1 MPALKPCIKATCC
14 SNVTANTCS
23 SALAVH
29 AIYVVISGAG
39 CQLKRCNIQRV
50 RVFLKPCKCSSIA
63 APCFFAP
70 FLFLVQKSFFLFAVV
85 NAGNVGRLVQLL
97 CKPIRDNYF
106 AERFQLLGCKFRKLR
121 CVMRYMFGHALH
133 CCGVYVGCAALAQF
147 VHDSISSICSSCI
160 TAINKSSGM
169 AFPIASASAS
179 SSLQKE
185 CSAACISFFQ
195 SASCLS
201 MAASVQRS
209 PGSMPPVLSFTSAS
223 GL

>member
-70 FLFLVQKSFFLFAVV
+70 FLFLVQKSFFLLGYLSALLIGWYVEHRFVKFSTDCSKKEKAVRILI
-85 NAGNVGRLVQLL
+85 GFICLE
-97 CKPIRDNYF
+97 IDN
-106 AERFQLLGCKFRKLR
+106 EIL
-121 CVMRYMFGHALH
+121 
-133 CCGVYVGCAALAQF
+133 
-147 VHDSISSICSSCI
+147 I
-160 TAINKSSGM
+160 
-169 AFPIASASAS
+169 
-179 SSLQKE
+179 
-185 CSAACISFFQ
+185 
-195 SASCLS
+195 
-201 MAASVQRS
+201 
-209 PGSMPPVLSFTSAS
+209 
-223 GL
+223 